1 MRIISIVLT
10 TILLCLPLTFM
21 HTHTVAAYTVKE
33 PADVVFKNG
42 NIYTVNDK
50 QPRAEAIA
58 VKGDKIIFVGS
69 NKDAKA
75 YEGKETKIVDLK
87 GNTVVPGLTDSHYH
101 LAGVGAREM
110 NLNLE
115 GTQSLDEFLAKV
127 KERVEKTQAGA
138 WVTGRGWIETPWKP
152 QTFPTRWDLD
162 KISPNNPVYLTRAD
176 GHAGVA
182 NSAAIKLAGVDKNT
196 PSPFGGEI
204 MKDKQTGEPNGMFL
218 DAAQSLVGR
227 KIPPGGRA
235 EAEQAIILGV
245 KRSIELGWTQIQD
258 AGGSYGDVDL
268 YKKLYGEG
276 KIKLR
281 IYKAL
286 HGPSGNATRLI
297 QEGASTGSFD
307 NRFTLRT
314 IKVVMDGALGSK
326 GAWLLEKYSDY
337 DTSGFTT
344 VKEEELYPM
353 LVAALKNGI
362 QIETHAIGDR
372 ANRTI
377 INLYEKAFK
386 EVPVAERKVKEP
398 RWRIEH
404 AQIVHPDDI
413 PRFAKLGII
422 PSMQPSHAIGDLHF
436 APSRLGMKR
445 LKGAYAWE
453 SFIKLGCKIAG
464 GSDAPVERGEPMIE
478 FYAAVSRKDTK
489 GFTGE
494 GWHPEQ
500 AVTRAQALKM
510 FTLWAAN
517 AAFEENIKGSIE
529 VGKLADLTVLSADI
543 MKIAEPE
550 ILKTRCVMTVIGGEV
565 VYNASAP
572 VSYSLLPRKEVVAET
587 LTPITD
593 PNDFKPQVGVK
604 AIRTNGKSASGE
616 SGADI
621 GPGNGRGGDMNPD
634 GSARSVDSR
643 PQPLSHPR
651 PNYTEEARR
660 NKVEGNVRVRAL
672 VGADGSVKQ
681 VRVVAGLPD
690 GLNEEVVQAV
700 KKVRF
705 KPAIKNGQPVAYWV
719 PLDVEFNLK

>member
-1 MRIISIVLT
+1 MRNTSIALIA
-10 TILLCLPLTFM
+10 ILLCLPLAFTKAEK
-21 HTHTVAAYTVKE
+21 VEAYAFKE
-33 PADVVFKNG
+33 AADVVFRNG

-50 QPRAEAIA
+50 QARAEAVA
-58 VKGDKIIFVGS
+58 VKAGKILFVGS
-69 NKDAKA
+69 NQDAKA
-75 YEGKETKIVDLK
+75 YEGGATKIVDLK

-115 GTQSLDEFLAKV
+115 GTNTLEDFLAKV
-127 KERVEKTQAGA
+127 KERVDKSQPGA
-138 WVTGRGWIETPWKP
+138 WVTGRGWIETFWKP
-152 QTFPTRWDLD
+152 QAFPTRYDLD

-196 PSPFGGEI
+196 QNPFGGEV
-204 MKDKQTGEPNGMFL
+204 MKDKQTGEPNGMFV
-218 DAAQSLVGR
+218 DAAQSLISR
-227 KIPPGGRA
+227 KIPAGGRA
-235 EAEQAIILGV
+235 EAEQAILLGV
-245 KRSIELGWTQIQD
+245 KRSMELGWTQIQD
-258 AGGSYGDVDL
+258 AGGSYADVEL
-268 YKKLYGEG
+268 YKKLYAEG

-281 IYKAL
+281 IYKAI
-286 HGPSGNATRLI
+286 HGPNANATRLI
-297 QEGASTGSFD
+297 KEGASVGLFD
-307 NRFTLRT
+307 NRFNLRA

-337 DTSGFTT
+337 DTSGFST

-353 LVAALKNGI
+353 LVEALKSGI
-362 QIETHAIGDR
+362 QVETHAIGDR

-377 INLYEKAFK
+377 LDLYEKAFK
-386 EVPVAERKVKEP
+386 EVPAAQRKVKEP

-404 AQIVHPDDI
+404 AQVVHPEDI

-445 LKGAYAWE
+445 LEGAYAWE

-478 FYAAVSRKDTK
+478 FYAAVSRKDMR

-500 AVTRAQALKM
+500 AVTRDQALKM

-517 AAFEENIKGSIE
+517 AAFEEKIRGSIE

-565 VYNASAP
+565 VYDA
-572 VSYSLLPRKEVVAET
+572 
-587 LTPITD
+587 
-593 PNDFKPQVGVK
+593 K
-604 AIRTNGKSASGE
+604 AQGNTSSASQTNTA
-616 SGADI
+616 SLSNHA
-621 GPGNGRGGDMNPD
+621 GPDFNPD
-634 GSARSVDSR
+634 GSAKRVDLR
-643 PQPLSHPR
+643 PVALTRPR
-651 PNYTEEARR
+651 PYYTEEARH
-660 NKVEGNVRVRAL
+660 NKTQGRIRIRAL
-672 VGADGSVKQ
+672 VGADGKVKE
-681 VRVVAGLPD
+681 VSIVSGLPD
-690 GLNEEVVQAV
+690 GLNQEAERAA
-700 KKVRF
+700 KDMMF
-705 KPAIKNGQPVAYWV
+705 KPAMKDGVPVPYWV
-719 PLDVEFNLK
+719 ALEMGFNLR